1 MADSNAVSLLQVLW
15 GRVSPHKI
23 AFIDS
28 KTNQRISYGDLRR
41 SVAVA
46 ASGMVSLGICPGD
59 VVLIVLGNSIEFVV
73 LFLGVL
79 ALGATVTTANPQNTV
94 KDIQRQ
100 VADSRARFVFSSG
113 SLASKIQELRLPML
127 LVGKP
132 GFPLSHVSY
141 EDLLDDGNSSAMNL
155 PAKKKLSPAALLY
168 SSGTTGVSKGVILS
182 HGNLVAAMETLYTA
196 RKEPVPEDEVSLG
209 MLPFFHIAGLIY
221 GVLAT
226 IYSGTTMVVVAKFE
240 LLEIFETIE
249 RYKVTQMTAVPPM
262 IIAFIKHHS
271 SSKRYDL
278 SSLSRVVCGAAP
290 LGRETHEAFLRLYPQ
305 VARFPQAYGMT
316 ETTGVGF
323 GASKDT
329 VVGSAGKIM
338 PGFEAK
344 VVEVGTGRTLPPGSQ
359 GELCLRGRCIMEVG
373 YLNNPKATSE
383 TIDKDGWLHTGDLVL
398 LDTDGNMFVMDRL
411 KELIKYKG
419 FQVAPAELEALLL
432 SHPAI
437 QDCTVV
443 PFPNEEAGEVP
454 LAYVVRVPHSTLSE
468 AEVVDFV
475 SKQVAPYKRVRQ
487 VRFLDAIP
495 KSATGKL
502 LRRELIARSRSRL

>member
-1 MADSNAVSLLQVLW
+1 
-15 GRVSPHKI
+15 
-23 AFIDS
+23 
-28 KTNQRISYGDLRR
+28 
-41 SVAVA
+41 
-46 ASGMVSLGICPGD
+46 MVSLGICPGD

-132 GFPLSHVSY
+132 GFPVSHVSY
-141 EDLLDDGNSSAMNL
+141 EDLLDDGNSSAMDL

-316 ETTGVGF
+316 ETTGLGF

-359 GELCLRGRCIMEVG
+359 G

-398 LDTDGNMFVMDRL
+398 LDTDGNMFAMDRL

-419 FQVAPAELEALLL
+419 FQVFPLDDAL
-432 SHPAI
+432 
-437 QDCTVV
+437 
-443 PFPNEEAGEVP
+443 FPNEEAGEVP

-475 SKQVAPYKRVRQ
+475 SKQVWARNQ
-487 VRFLDAIP
+487 NAFLRLLRTGRSLQESQTSAIP
-495 KSATGKL
+495 GRHTKVCHGKALEKRTRRSFSLQALKVFAWCTSERLENVPRDALELTIHVNAMCL
-502 LRRELIARSRSRL
+502 LESHCSELCFVRKILAVPALLCVPSIDRSN